1 MSDVT
6 TPQTAAASFILA
18 ALEHQYPGALPQADS
33 AERTTLEAL
42 ALQLASQL
50 SLTPAVA
57 ESPAADNPMLAA
69 PLAMEAIATPAE
81 PLADPEPAPIEVM
94 NLPDATLDAAPAVP
108 VTPEVAPGE
117 PVPPSLEKNLPRE
130 DTPMRPGD
138 IPRVTLAATPTL
150 PPRLRVHIERNAR
163 AGEPYQA
170 TLSATTLQGEPVAI
184 LSCEVPEDAGIQ
196 FTDGTLK
203 GDTPVE
209 GEHHLHLHCEVPGF
223 SQNPVA
229 VTAVLLVNPDP
240 RSLWKNLPSDRD
252 APGWKTD
259 SFSSFQLGAGGR
271 RLVAASQ
278 RGRSH
283 AHNGGFRDDDV
294 ALRVTAAD
302 GWNILAVADGAGS
315 AKRSRIGSRVAVDTA
330 VEIVAN
336 QLAKPEII
344 WPLAELTKTEG
355 SIDLA
360 RGPAYQVLGTAAF
373 EAVKAI
379 FARAQAQESNPRD
392 YATTLL
398 LAIHRSLGTHDLVAS
413 FWVGDGAIGLMGA
426 PGELQL
432 LGQPDG
438 GEFAGQTRFLD
449 REAVADGATINRRI
463 HLALVPRFEALLL
476 MTDGV
481 SDPYFPSDTAL
492 GEAAAW
498 QRLWGE
504 ISPLLA
510 EPDAS
515 QRLLDWLGFWS
526 SGNHDD
532 RTIAV
537 LW

>member
-1 MSDVT
+1 MLDVN
-6 TPQTAAASFILA
+6 TPQAAAASFILD
-18 ALEHQYPGALPQADS
+18 ALERQYPDALPQVNS
-33 AERTTLEAL
+33 AERQALEAL
-42 ALQLASQL
+42 AHQLASQL
-50 SLTPAVA
+50 SFIPTSAASPPGDTSLPSEPMTLEA
-57 ESPAADNPMLAA
+57 ESTSVVSLP
-69 PLAMEAIATPAE
+69 
-81 PLADPEPAPIEVM
+81 DPQPTRVEVM
-94 NLPDATLDAAPAVP
+94 DLSDTNLDSVK
-108 VTPEVAPGE
+108 VN
-117 PVPPSLEKNLPRE
+117 PVPPEEEPNEPLPPCLVKITSPE
-130 DTPMRPGD
+130 DTPIRPGD
-138 IPRVTLAATPTL
+138 IPLATLPANPTP

-163 AGEPYQA
+163 AGEPYHA
-170 TLSATTLQGEPVAI
+170 TISATTLQGEPVAI
-184 LSCEVPEDAGIQ
+184 LACEVPAESGIH
-196 FTDGTLK
+196 FVEGVLA

-209 GEHHLHLHCEVPGF
+209 GEHHIHLQCEAAAYGH
-223 SQNPVA
+223 NPVP
-229 VTAVLLVNPDP
+229 VTTVLLVNPDP

-259 SFSSFQLGAGGR
+259 SFSNFQLGAGGR
-271 RLVAASQ
+271 RLIAASQ

-315 AKRSRIGSRVAVDTA
+315 AKRSRIGSRVVVDTA
-330 VEIVAN
+330 VEVVAS
-336 QLAKPEII
+336 QLAKPEIR
-344 WPLAELTKTEG
+344 WPLPELITSEG
-355 SIDLA
+355 PTDKL
-360 RGPAYQVLGTAAF
+360 RGLAYQVLATAAF

-379 FARAQAQESNPRD
+379 IGRAQAQENSVRD

-398 LAIHRSLGTHDLVAS
+398 LVIHRSLGTHDLVAS
-413 FWVGDGAIGLMGA
+413 FWVGDGAIALLGA
-426 PGELQL
+426 AGEHQL

-449 REAVADGATINRRI
+449 REAVADGETINRRI
-463 HLALVPRFEALLL
+463 QLAVVPRFEALLL

-481 SDPYFPSDTAL
+481 SDPYFPSDAAL
-492 GEAAAW
+492 AHADAW
-498 QRLWGE
+498 HSIWGE